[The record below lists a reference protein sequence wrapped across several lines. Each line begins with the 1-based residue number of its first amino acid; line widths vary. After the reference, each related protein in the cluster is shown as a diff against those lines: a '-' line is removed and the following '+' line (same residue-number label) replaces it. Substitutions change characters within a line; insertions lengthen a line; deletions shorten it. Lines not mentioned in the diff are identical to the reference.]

1 MDPEQFNA
9 SLVWF
14 ALSIWLTLALTTAL
28 YFGLQLFMDQDA
40 AGGRTLLIGIFS
52 ILPVSFIFTMPY
64 ALGISRAYFG
74 FWDRRDRR
82 LRNRQ

>member
-1 MDPEQFNA
+1 MDPEQYHA

-14 ALSIWLTLALTTAL
+14 ALSLWLPLALSTAL

-40 AGGRTLLIGIFS
+40 AGGRTLLIGI
-52 ILPVSFIFTMPY
+52 LPMSFIFTMPY

-74 FWDRRDRR
+74 FWDRLGRR
-82 LRNRQ
+82 RNRQ